1 MVEPNKRLA
10 LRGAALSFRGDP
22 FIDGDEASLHY
33 EQDGLILIENGI
45 VTAFGDYQALKT
57 QLRDHNIKQY
67 SDALILPGFIDTH
80 VHYPQTQMTGA
91 YGKQLIDWLNKYTFV
106 TEQQFA
112 NADHATLVSDFFLGE
127 CLRAGTTTA
136 SVYCTVHPGSVDA
149 FFQAADK
156 RNMRMIAGK
165 VLMDRNAPDALTD
178 TAQSGYDQSE
188 ALITRWHGLNRL
200 SYAITPRFAPS
211 STPQQLEAA
220 GALWKKHPHTHMQ
233 THIAEN
239 QHEVDWVKS
248 LYPERHNYLD
258 VYSHYGLVGPRAIF
272 GHALH
277 LEDVEWRQLAQTG
290 SAVSHCPTSNS
301 FLGSGLFD
309 FARAKQADQPI
320 RLGLAT
326 DVGAGTT
333 LSMLQTMGAAYKI
346 GQLGHYSLSAAKA
359 FYLATRGAAQALY
372 LEDKVGS
379 ISPGME
385 ADLLVLDLKSTPLI
399 DFRMQHCENIEEAL
413 FIQMTMGDDRATE
426 AVYIAGELAYS
437 RRTTNRSTYSLAG

>member
-45 VTAFGDYQALKT
+45 VTAFGDYQAVKT

-277 LEDVEWRQLAQTG
+277 LEDVEWRQLAETG

-399 DFRMQHCENIEEAL
+399 DFRMQHCENVEEAL

-437 RRTTNRSTYSLAG
+437 RRTTNRSTYSLTG

>member
-45 VTAFGDYQALKT
+45 VTAFGDYQAVKT

>member
-1 MVEPNKRLA
+1 MVESNKRLA

-45 VTAFGDYQALKT
+45 VTAFGDYQAVKT
-57 QLRDHNIKQY
+57 QLRDHNVKQF

-112 NADHATLVSDFFLGE
+112 SADHAALVSDFFLGE

-136 SVYCTVHPGSVDA
+136 SVYCTVHPESVDA

-178 TAQSGYDQSE
+178 TARSGYDQSE

-220 GALWKKHPHTHMQ
+220 GALWKKYPHTHMQ

-248 LYPERHNYLD
+248 LYPDRHNYLD
-258 VYSHYGLVGPRAIF
+258 VYSHYGLTGPRAIF

-277 LEDVEWRQLAQTG
+277 LEETEWRQLAETG

-379 ISPGME
+379 ICPGME

>member
-1 MVEPNKRLA
+1 VVEPNKRLA

-45 VTAFGDYQALKT
+45 VTAFGDYQAVKT

-112 NADHATLVSDFFLGE
+112 NADHAALVSDFFLGE